1 MMDKFDSTIPNVTEV
16 DITSNQH
23 RINAF
28 VINLGEDKYFNDV
41 GRSDDYKSA
50 RIFRDEQLAYDVVDV
65 FGGRIEIV
73 DLSYIC
79 TGLYMKDTKED
90 DK

>member
-1 MMDKFDSTIPNVTEV
+1 MKNLDKFDSTIPNVVEV

-28 VINLGEDKYFNDV
+28 VINLGEGKYFNDV
-41 GRSDDYKSA
+41 GRAEDYKSA
-50 RIFRDEQLAYDVVDV
+50 RIFRDIGLAYDMADIFDGQV
-65 FGGRIEIV
+65 EII

-79 TGLYMKDTKED
+79 TGLYMKEPRDE
-90 DK
+90 